1 MTALT
6 VRLRTAADRATVEH
20 LKATTGDTTASRAI
34 LRAVREYPGLVQQ
47 LREERH
53 TTAALR
59 SALRTVAD
67 ADNGLAGAEA
77 RLRHALDQ
85 ARAALPDD

>member
-6 VRLRTAADRATVEH
+6 VRLRTHADRAAIDH
-20 LKATTGDTTASRAI
+20 LKATTGDATASRAI
-34 LRAVREYPGLVQQ
+34 LRAVREYPGPVQQ

-59 SALRTVAD
+59 TALRAVAD
-67 ADNGLAGAEA
+67 ADNDLAGAEA

-85 ARAALPDD
+85 ARAALPND